1 MSPKN
6 NKAAMAMYTSMSDI
20 GFTNKNLIISKE
32 LREKMIIDSQNN
44 WKVRTDTIDLITLL
58 IQEKIEKEPALVVS
72 QSEQLMEFLVQLLGD
87 QNFKIVVS
95 TLNMINSLLY
105 LTL

>member
-1 MSPKN
+1 MSPKTN
-6 NKAAMAMYTSMSDI
+6 EAAMAMYTSMSDI

-72 QSEQLMEFLVQLLGD
+72 
-87 QNFKIVVS
+87 
-95 TLNMINSLLY
+95 
-105 LTL
+105 

>member
-6 NKAAMAMYTSMSDI
+6 NEAAMAMYTSMSDI

-44 WKVRTDTIDLITLL
+44 WKVRTDTTDLISLL

-72 QSEQLMEFLVQLLGD
+72 QSEQLMEFLV
-87 QNFKIVVS
+87 
-95 TLNMINSLLY
+95 
-105 LTL
+105 

>member
-1 MSPKN
+1 
-6 NKAAMAMYTSMSDI
+6 MYTSMSDI